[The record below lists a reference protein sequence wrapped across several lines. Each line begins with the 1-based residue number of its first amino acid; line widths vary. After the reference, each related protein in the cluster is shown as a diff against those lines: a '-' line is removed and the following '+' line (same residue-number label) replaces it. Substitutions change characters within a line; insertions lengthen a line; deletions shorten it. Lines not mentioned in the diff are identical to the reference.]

1 MLRGGN
7 ELVLVVQ
14 SEEAVAGLV
23 PGVVA
28 DAAFYAAVLVVNVFG
43 ADWKV
48 EG

>member
-1 MLRGGN
+1 MVLRGGN

-23 PGVVA
+23 PRVVA
-28 DAAFYAAVLVVNVFG
+28 DGTFYAAVLVVNFWCG
-43 ADWKV
+43 L